1 MFLGRQLAHWL
12 RLDTNVLEPYRDRI
26 VARLSLLA
34 AVLLTPFTV
43 AHLLQQ
49 KWLLAAVIGAAQA
62 VLMLDGL
69 AARRGR
75 RPPVPMLALAIALAC
90 SVVASLWLQ
99 GIHGG
104 LWAYPALFICYFILP
119 RGAALCV
126 SGALLVAVSLLASL
140 TLGIP
145 TGARMAA
152 TLGLTLVMINVVLNV
167 IGDLQQVLQDQASTD
182 ALTGAFNRRQLD
194 SEFARMHDGAAQSP
208 NHAMLA
214 IDIDHFK
221 KVNDT
226 HGHGVGDQV
235 LRGVAAEI
243 LLRKRKDDML
253 FRVGGEEFVMLLPN
267 CGAEDALRIADELHR
282 RIESADLCVGR
293 PVTVSIGVATRLA
306 GESLANWSARADAAL
321 YRAKREGRNRVV
333 SAGGDGTWSAERA
346 GKGGAKE
353 AADSLPG
360 WGNPGISRPPKT
372 ASARQR
378 VRS

>member
-49 KWLLAAVIGAAQA
+49 KWLLAAVIGAAQV

-75 RPPVPMLALAIALAC
+75 RPPVPLLALAIALAC
-90 SVVASLWLQ
+90 AVVASLWLQ

-104 LWAYPALFICYFILP
+104 LWAYPTLFICFLILP

-126 SGALLVAVSLLASL
+126 SGVLLVAVSLLASL

-145 TGARMAA
+145 TGARLAA

-182 ALTGAFNRRQLD
+182 ALTGAF
-194 SEFARMHDGAAQSP
+194 
-208 NHAMLA
+208 
-214 IDIDHFK
+214 
-221 KVNDT
+221 
-226 HGHGVGDQV
+226 
-235 LRGVAAEI
+235 
-243 LLRKRKDDML
+243 
-253 FRVGGEEFVMLLPN
+253 
-267 CGAEDALRIADELHR
+267 
-282 RIESADLCVGR
+282 SA
-293 PVTVSIGVATRLA
+293 
-306 GESLANWSARADAAL
+306 
-321 YRAKREGRNRVV
+321 
-333 SAGGDGTWSAERA
+333 
-346 GKGGAKE
+346 
-353 AADSLPG
+353 
-360 WGNPGISRPPKT
+360 
-372 ASARQR
+372 
-378 VRS
+378 

>member
-1 MFLGRQLAHWL
+1 VFFGRQFAHWL
-12 RLDTNVLEPYRDRI
+12 RLDSNVLEPYRDRI
-26 VARLSLLA
+26 VASLSLFA
-34 AVLLTPFTV
+34 AILLTPFAV

-49 KWLLAAVIGAAQA
+49 KWLLAVVIGAAQA
-62 VLMLDGL
+62 VLMLNGL

-75 RPPVPMLALAIALAC
+75 RPPVPLLAYAIALAC
-90 SVVASLWLQ
+90 AVVASLWLQ

-104 LWAYPALFICYFILP
+104 LWAYPTVFICYFILP

-126 SGALLVAVSLLASL
+126 SGVLLVAVSSLASL

-152 TLGLTLVMINVVLNV
+152 TLGLTLVMINVALNV

-194 SEFARMHDGAAQSP
+194 SELARMHDVAARSP

-221 KVNDT
+221 QVNDT

-267 CGAEDALRIADELHR
+267 CGAEDALRLADELR
-282 RIESADLCVGR
+282 GRIESADLCVGR
-293 PVTVSIGVATRLA
+293 SVTVSIGMATLLA
-306 GESLANWSARADAAL
+306 GEGLANWSARADAAL

-333 SAGGDGTWSAERA
+333 GAGGDGTLSDGMA
-346 GKGGAKE
+346 GKGGKKG
-353 AADSLPG
+353 AAGRLPG
-360 WGNPGISRPPKT
+360 WGNQGIAKPRKT
-372 ASARQR
+372 AYAREK